1 MDKDRTKQALPP
13 GEEPRYN
20 RLELTEREHKLI
32 EFIRELEFGSLTVE
46 VQRGEPVVIRQPL
59 KTVRL

>member
-1 MDKDRTKQALPP
+1 LAP
-13 GEEPRYN
+13 GKEPRYN
-20 RLELTEREHKLI
+20 QLELTERERKLI

-59 KTVRL
+59 KTVKL

>member
-1 MDKDRTKQALPP
+1 MKATLAP
-13 GEEPRYN
+13 GKEPRYN
-20 RLELTEREHKLI
+20 QLELTERERKLI

-59 KTVRL
+59 KTVKL